1 MHLERHSINVQE
13 LLDRLNNSKD
23 LPRKAHFSSKVYAA
37 EPLIKTGRQLMREQQ
52 KQAQEQA
59 ARPAHATRPTAGPV
73 SGHHRATS
81 SADAHVRSLF
91 SDVMSF
97 LAEHGDAATG
107 DEQSAARHSAPTRPS
122 HELPEAYRAMRSITR
137 WQEVNG
143 HGRWL
148 TEAELFVRQAKL
160 MAGFEDDHPYTGTF
174 KAYFPTYNVMS
185 DQQLRGYFTWRAAV
199 RHGSIEQTSTSFAFV
214 YLYELINGIGVA
226 NPHAGF
232 QQIKSFWEAYRTFAP
247 ELDRYVPEWL
257 VDYAVYHNLDPQL
270 LADTKTVRFDEALAR
285 LQELA
290 RHLERLSEHAT
301 AGKRNRRAPALPL
314 PPDSTFEQG
323 LLNAIDTLSTYRMG
337 LSRLYRDCPDDARH
351 VACAVFA
358 RLEAYYR
365 RNRKRGLVES
375 LFGVETT
382 MSYTPFTTAVFFE
395 EHLHADADY
404 ELDPLQRY
412 CCEHGRWTCS
422 RVWGA
427 RDKSSRLGAIMR
439 ACDRKL
445 RVALAYP
452 HTLKPREEPKYL
464 EQIIDREIAD
474 WLAWKEAH
482 APREVHI
489 DLSKLSGIRAAAAET
504 REALL
509 IDEEREDETG
519 AMGARAQASAPLGA
533 DHAFVTS
540 ACEDAPEGSSC
551 LQADLASNAPAG
563 DQVMELCSA
572 PGSPVAHDEAPHRCA
587 HKEPAGPLT
596 PEQAAF
602 VQALLD
608 GTAPTLAPGVS
619 VDMMVDAINDALFD
633 LLGDTALEF
642 GPDGP
647 VIIEDYI
654 DDLRGVLS

>member
-1 MHLERHSINVQE
+1 MEQHDINVQE

-23 LPRKAHFSSKVYAA
+23 LPRNARFSSMVYAA

-59 ARPAHATRPTAGPV
+59 ARPARATRPTAGPA

-91 SDVMSF
+91 SDIMSF

-107 DEQSAARHSAPTRPS
+107 DEQSATRHAAASTPS

-143 HGRWL
+143 RGRWF
-148 TEAELFVRQAKL
+148 TEAELFVRQAQL
-160 MAGFEDDHPYTGTF
+160 MADFEDDHPYTGTF

-232 QQIKSFWEAYRTFAP
+232 QQIKSFWEAYRGFAP

-270 LADTKTVRFDEALAR
+270 FANTKTVRFDEALAH

-290 RHLERLSEHAT
+290 RHLARLGEHAS

-314 PPDSTFEQG
+314 PPDNTFEQN
-323 LLNAIDTLSTYRMG
+323 LLSAIDTLSTYRIG
-337 LSRLYRDCPDDARH
+337 LSRLYRDHPDDARH

-358 RLEAYYR
+358 RLETYYR

-395 EHLHADADY
+395 ERLHADTTY

-412 CCEHGRWTCS
+412 CCEHGHWTCS
-422 RVWGA
+422 RMWGA

-439 ACDRKL
+439 TCDRKL
-445 RVALAYP
+445 RVALNYP
-452 HTLKPREEPKYL
+452 HLLKPREEPKYL
-464 EQIIDREIAD
+464 EQIIDREISD

-509 IDEEREDETG
+509 IDEERADETG
-519 AMGARAQASAPLGA
+519 AIEAGTQVLTAPGPDHALDTGAR
-533 DHAFVTS
+533 
-540 ACEDAPEGSSC
+540 EDVPGETAHPQTDVIAEK
-551 LQADLASNAPAG
+551 PMG
-563 DQVMELCSA
+563 DQAAALSGT
-572 PGSPVAHDEAPHRCA
+572 PGEPATHNEATHA
-587 HKEPAGPLT
+587 DAQKAPAGPLS

-608 GTAPTLAPGVS
+608 GTSPTLAPGAS

-642 GPDGP
+642 GADGP

>member
-1 MHLERHSINVQE
+1 MERHSINVQE

-23 LPRKAHFSSKVYAA
+23 LPRNAHFSSKVYAA

-59 ARPAHATRPTAGPV
+59 ARPAHATRPTAGPA

-91 SDVMSF
+91 SDIMSF

-107 DEQSAARHSAPTRPS
+107 DEQPATRHAAASAPS

-160 MAGFEDDHPYTGTF
+160 MADFEDDHPYTGTF

-185 DQQLRGYFTWRAAV
+185 DQQLRWYFTWRAAV

-314 PPDSTFEQG
+314 PPDSTFEQS
-323 LLNAIDTLSTYRMG
+323 LLSSIDTLSTYRIG
-337 LSRLYRDCPDDARH
+337 LSRLYRDHPDDARH

-395 EHLHADADY
+395 EHLHADTTY

-412 CCEHGRWTCS
+412 CCEHGHWTCS

-519 AMGARAQASAPLGA
+519 AIETGAQVLTAPGPDCALDTGAR
-533 DHAFVTS
+533 
-540 ACEDAPEGSSC
+540 EDVPGEAAHPQTGVIAEK
-551 LQADLASNAPAG
+551 PMG
-563 DQVMELCSA
+563 DQTAALSGT
-572 PGSPVAHDEAPHRCA
+572 PGEPATHNEATHA
-587 HKEPAGPLT
+587 DTQKVPAGPLT
-596 PEQAAF
+596 PEQATF
-602 VQALLD
+602 VMALLD
-608 GTAPTLAPGVS
+608 GTTPTLPPGAS

>member
-1 MHLERHSINVQE
+1 MERHSINVQE

-23 LPRKAHFSSKVYAA
+23 LPRNARFSSKVYAA

-52 KQAQEQA
+52 KQTQEQA
-59 ARPAHATRPTAGPV
+59 ARPAHATRPTAGPA

-81 SADAHVRSLF
+81 SADTHVRSLF
-91 SDVMSF
+91 SDIMSF

-107 DEQSAARHSAPTRPS
+107 DEQPATRHAAASAPS

-160 MAGFEDDHPYTGTF
+160 MADFEDDHPYTGTF

-199 RHGSIEQTSTSFAFV
+199 RHGSIGQTSTSFAFV

-226 NPHAGF
+226 NPRAGF

-270 LADTKTVRFDEALAR
+270 LADTKTVRFDKALAH

-290 RHLERLSEHAT
+290 LHLARLGEHAS

-323 LLNAIDTLSTYRMG
+323 LLNAIDTLSTYRIG

-358 RLEAYYR
+358 HLEAYYR

-452 HTLKPREEPKYL
+452 HTLKPREESKYL

-509 IDEEREDETG
+509 IDEEREDEAGVIEAGTQVLTAPGPDCALDTG
-519 AMGARAQASAPLGA
+519 AR
-533 DHAFVTS
+533 
-540 ACEDAPEGSSC
+540 EDAPGEAAHP
-551 LQADLASNAPAG
+551 QTDVIAEEPMG
-563 DQVMELCSA
+563 DQTAALSGT
-572 PGSPVAHDEAPHRCA
+572 PGEPATHDEAPHRCA

-596 PEQAAF
+596 PEQATF
-602 VQALLD
+602 VMALLD
-608 GTAPTLAPGVS
+608 GTTPALPPGAS

>member
-1 MHLERHSINVQE
+1 MERHDINVQE

-23 LPRKAHFSSKVYAA
+23 LPRNARFSSKVYAA

-59 ARPAHATRPTAGPV
+59 ARPAHATRPTAGAA

-107 DEQSAARHSAPTRPS
+107 DEQSATRHAAASAPS

-143 HGRWL
+143 RGRWF

-160 MAGFEDDHPYTGTF
+160 MADFEDDHPYTGTF

-270 LADTKTVRFDEALAR
+270 LANTKTVRFDEALAH

-290 RHLERLSEHAT
+290 RHLARLGEHAS

-314 PPDSTFEQG
+314 PPDSTFEQS
-323 LLNAIDTLSTYRMG
+323 LLSAIDTLSTYRIG
-337 LSRLYRDCPDDARH
+337 LSRLYRDHPDDARH

-445 RVALAYP
+445 RVALNYP
-452 HTLKPREEPKYL
+452 HLLKPREEPKYL

-509 IDEEREDETG
+509 IDEEREDEAGVIEAGAQVLTAPGPDCALDTG
-519 AMGARAQASAPLGA
+519 AR
-533 DHAFVTS
+533 
-540 ACEDAPEGSSC
+540 EDVPGEAAHPQTDVIAEK
-551 LQADLASNAPAG
+551 PMG
-563 DQVMELCSA
+563 DQTAALSGT
-572 PGSPVAHDEAPHRCA
+572 PGEPATHNEATHA
-587 HKEPAGPLT
+587 GTQKAPAGPLS

-602 VQALLD
+602 VHALLD

-642 GPDGP
+642 GADGP

>member
-1 MHLERHSINVQE
+1 MERHDISVQE

-23 LPRKAHFSSKVYAA
+23 LPRNARFSSKVYAA

-59 ARPAHATRPTAGPV
+59 ARPAHATRPTAGPA

-81 SADAHVRSLF
+81 SADARVRSLF

-107 DEQSAARHSAPTRPS
+107 DEQSATRHAAASAPS

-143 HGRWL
+143 RGRWF

-160 MAGFEDDHPYTGTF
+160 MADFEDDHPYTGTF

-270 LADTKTVRFDEALAR
+270 LANTKTVRFDEALAH

-290 RHLERLSEHAT
+290 RHLARLGEHAS

-314 PPDSTFEQG
+314 PPDSTFEQS
-323 LLNAIDTLSTYRMG
+323 LLSAIDTLSTYRIG
-337 LSRLYRDCPDDARH
+337 LSRLYRDHPDDARH

-395 EHLHADADY
+395 ERLHADTTY

-412 CCEHGRWTCS
+412 CCEHGHWTCS

-445 RVALAYP
+445 RVALNYP
-452 HTLKPREEPKYL
+452 HLLKPHEESKYL
-464 EQIIDREIAD
+464 EQIIDREISD

-482 APREVHI
+482 APSEVHI

-509 IDEEREDETG
+509 IDEEREDEAGVIEAGAQVLTAPGPDCALDTG
-519 AMGARAQASAPLGA
+519 AR
-533 DHAFVTS
+533 
-540 ACEDAPEGSSC
+540 EDVPGEAAHPQTDVIAEK
-551 LQADLASNAPAG
+551 PMG
-563 DQVMELCSA
+563 DQAAALSGT
-572 PGSPVAHDEAPHRCA
+572 PGEPATHNEATHA
-587 HKEPAGPLT
+587 GTQKAPAGPLS

-602 VQALLD
+602 VHALLD

-642 GPDGP
+642 GADGP